1 MNMVQKLS
9 DNTKEFLENF
19 FEILDEMESDMSNVE
34 LTDSISEIFI
44 RQLIPHHRAG
54 IKISENILDFTTNP
68 LVETLAKSLIQKL
81 STEIDKMESM
91 LEACRGVK
99 NQRYDIKLY
108 NMEYTQVYNSM
119 ILKMR
124 NSQTGNNLNIDFLSQ
139 IIPHHEGGVNMA
151 RNVLRFDIC
160 PQLRNLA
167 EDIVSN
173 ESLQLREMRD
183 LNKSLQIQSYRY

>member
-167 EDIVSN
+167 ENIVSN
-173 ESLQLREMRD
+173 ESLQLKEMRD

>member
-108 NMEYTQVYNSM
+108 NMEYNQVYLTMVSR
-119 ILKMR
+119 MR
-124 NSQTGNNLNIDFLSQ
+124 NSQTGNNLNIDYLSQ

-160 PQLRNLA
+160 PELRSLA
-167 EDIVSN
+167 ENMVSN
-173 ESLQLREMRD
+173 DSLQLREMRD
-183 LNKSLQIQSYRY
+183 LSKSLQIQSYRY